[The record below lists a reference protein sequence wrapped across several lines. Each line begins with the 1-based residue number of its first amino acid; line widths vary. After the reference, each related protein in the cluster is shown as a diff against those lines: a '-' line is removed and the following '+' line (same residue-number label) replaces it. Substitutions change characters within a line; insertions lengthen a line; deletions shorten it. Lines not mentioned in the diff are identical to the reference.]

1 MTTEHEMTTG
11 LKSNLIPSPAK
22 KPFEPIPS
30 SIKKESHDPFA
41 LDREVLNHQLEG
53 VMFHS
58 DMVLLYTLL
67 NCKEM
72 CEVHWKQLF
81 SEMKTHTCTAKDMI
95 KRYGRI
101 IEARPTEK
109 ISVYTSDT
117 VPETEEEVEKLKT
130 LALSEWLAWEH
141 ETKELYEKMVALQ
154 PHVKMWTELLK
165 DVKME
170 LKAISRLK
178 SR

>member
-11 LKSNLIPSPAK
+11 LKSDIIPSPAK
-22 KPFEPIPS
+22 KTFEPIPS
-30 SIKKESHDPFA
+30 SIKKESHTDPFA

-72 CEVHWKQLF
+72 CKVHYKQLF

-101 IEARPTEK
+101 IEAKPTEK

-130 LALSEWLAWEH
+130 LAFNEWIAWEH
-141 ETKELYEKMVALQ
+141 ETKELYEKMVAMQ

-178 SR
+178 K